1 MWGLLNAGDGS
12 VCGRLGNSGSGRGRL
27 GVPRG
32 GTPSLP
38 AYRSTKKM
46 PPNRAAFDRY
56 LKIVQSKTGVSTPRI
71 LCSFGDV
78 VVYCMWIFLSG
89 KMYGAAPK
97 AASAASWKPD
107 RISFFLPG

>member
-1 MWGLLNAGDGS
+1 MPIGNLPMRQAGVGLLPFRISFIMPAQGPFMRHLTQNKNAPAERGISVASKLQNAG
-12 VCGRLGNSGSGRGRL
+12 
-27 GVPRG
+27 
-32 GTPSLP
+32 
-38 AYRSTKKM
+38 
-46 PPNRAAFDRY
+46 
-56 LKIVQSKTGVSTPRI
+56 QSKVGDSTPRI
-71 LCSFGDV
+71 LCSFGEV